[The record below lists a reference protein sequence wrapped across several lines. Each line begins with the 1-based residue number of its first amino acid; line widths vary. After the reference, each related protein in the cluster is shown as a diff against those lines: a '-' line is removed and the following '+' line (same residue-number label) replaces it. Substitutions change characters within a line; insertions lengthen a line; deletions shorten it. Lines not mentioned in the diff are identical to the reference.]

1 MNPLA
6 RAYAFLR
13 SRRLAI
19 WLIAAFVVYSAV
31 ATVTAEEGSWGTPYA
46 NPIFI
51 AISVALTLA
60 TAACAWE
67 RTVGAIRQ
75 RNASTGLSP
84 ESLDRLREQPQIR
97 VPVEGDIPPGE
108 LVERI
113 GAGLRAQRLSVRV
126 GGTRVVGR
134 AYRVGLIGSPLFH
147 WALVLLFVF
156 VGLGQL
162 TRSEG
167 LMGVPVGSSRLD
179 ALESYG
185 TVDEGPWHTP
195 GFTGLTFAVPEMDLT
210 YVVDG
215 VDRGASPLVE
225 VYDGPELVV
234 SHKTYPNSP
243 LRYRSLLIH
252 ANNYGLAGR
261 FTLETG
267 GQSQPVEVLYDFTD
281 GSGMA
286 ENASALL
293 LTRGT
298 TDVEFSSSVAL
309 DALGNDWSWSIP
321 ERPRIAWKLVE
332 AGVATS
338 GTVMPGESVALGE
351 GQALRLDSITYYA
364 RLSVVDD
371 WSVTPIYVLFV
382 LAAIGLTLALLL
394 PPKTVWVMLVE
405 KDGRS
410 FIHAKT
416 RQSRGD
422 RTFPDR
428 VEEALQAAAKQEG
441 DAS

>member
-1 MNPLA
+1 MKPLA
-6 RAYAFLR
+6 RAYALLR

-19 WLIAAFVVYSAV
+19 WLIAAFVIYAAA
-31 ATVTAEEGSWGTPYA
+31 ATITADKDSYGTPYA
-46 NPIFI
+46 NPVFI
-51 AISVALTLA
+51 GISMALTLA

-67 RTVGAIRQ
+67 RAVGAIR
-75 RNASTGLSP
+75 RWNASTRISP
-84 ESLDRLREQPQIR
+84 ESLERLRQQPRIL
-97 VPVEGDIPPGE
+97 VPVETGASSDAVI
-108 LVERI
+108 ERVA
-113 GAGLRAQRLSVRV
+113 GGLRAQRLSVRV
-126 GGTRVVGR
+126 GGTRIIGS

-167 LMGVPVGSSRLD
+167 LIGVPVGSSRLD

-185 TVDEGPWHTP
+185 TVEEGPWHNP
-195 GFTGLTFAVPEMDLT
+195 GFTGLTFAVPEMDLAH
-210 YVVDG
+210 VVDG

-234 SHKTYPNSP
+234 SHQTYPNSP

-267 GQSQPVEVLYDFTD
+267 GQSVPVDVLYDFQE
-281 GSGMA
+281 GSG
-286 ENASALL
+286 NAPNSSALL

-298 TDVEFSSSVAL
+298 TDLEFSSSIAL
-309 DALGNDWSWSIP
+309 DAARSDWNWGMP
-321 ERPRIAWKLVE
+321 QRPRIAWKLVE
-332 AGVATS
+332 AGATTT
-338 GTVMPGESVALGE
+338 GTVLPGESIALGE
-351 GQALRLDSITYYA
+351 GQVLRLDGITYYA

-371 WSVTPIYVLFV
+371 WSVTPIYILFV
-382 LAAIGLTLALLL
+382 LAAIGLILALLL
-394 PPKTVWVMLVE
+394 PPRVVWIMLVE
-405 KDGRS
+405 RDGQR
-410 FIHAKT
+410 FLHAMT

-422 RTFPDR
+422 RMFPDR
-428 VEEALQAAAKQEG
+428 VEEALRAAVTTEG
-441 DAS
+441 GAT